1 MSAGK
6 NDETA
11 LERLERLRQEFKSVP
26 RPEMLAFLRQQF
38 EKVLDLV
45 PNLDQINDLSE
56 IPGEKSKVVKNML
69 WLICL
74 WDVLRLKEE
83 MDSLIS
89 QDWLHK
95 VKGAGAFDFYMDVYK
110 PHRKKIQKLLGVES
124 ADAPAR
130 HEDSIKSTLENVFET
145 SHLYID
151 RLEDYLAENWKEMM
165 SGMED
170 LDSVVGAFYFKPDD
184 WHANFKDLN
193 PIFVEYEPKKIPA
206 RIRDRIQEIHLS
218 YIFGNW
224 MAVAALCRSLLE
236 YMILDRKSALGLQ
249 TGDIYQ
255 TEDMKKSRQLR
266 PLGKIISR
274 LTNISDAT
282 KEDMSYIVRRGNRIM
297 HWPKSKLANIEDL
310 RLKQKADAQKCL
322 AKTRKIIS
330 ALYRSPPLRRQWQ
343 PKCQYR
349 HQPTPRP

>member
-11 LERLERLRQEFKSVP
+11 LERLERLRQEFESVP

-74 WDVLRLKEE
+74 WDLLRLKEE

-110 PHRKKIQKLLGVES
+110 PHRKKIQQLLGIDDKS
-124 ADAPAR
+124 TDASAR
-130 HEDSIKSTLENVFET
+130 HESSIESTLETVFET
-145 SHLYID
+145 SRLYID
-151 RLEDYLAENWKEMM
+151 RLEYDEELAKSWKEQM
-165 SGMED
+165 GKMEE
-170 LDSVVGAFYFKPDD
+170 LETVVGAFYFKPDD

-193 PIFVEYEPKKIPA
+193 PIFVEYEPRKIPT

-236 YMILDRKSALGLQ
+236 YMILDRESALGLQ
-249 TGDIYQ
+249 TGDLYQ
-255 TEDMKKSRQLR
+255 TEDMKKKSRQLR

-274 LTNISDAT
+274 LTNISAAT
-282 KEDMSYIVRRGNRIM
+282 KKDMSYIVRRGNRIM
-297 HWPKSKLANIEDL
+297 HWPKSELANIEDL
-310 RLKQKADAQKCL
+310 RFKQKAEAKKCL

-330 ALYRSPPLRRQWQ
+330 ALYQSPPLRR
-343 PKCQYR
+343 
-349 HQPTPRP
+349 